1 MKSTS
6 GVISKRMHEA
16 RIAKETKSLLER
28 PPPGLTVELGENRYH
43 FLATAEGPE
52 GTWFEG
58 GKFKLEIFLPEE
70 YPMVPP
76 KVLFR
81 TKIFHPNVDKL
92 GRICLDILKN
102 KFSPAL

>member
-43 FLATAEGPE
+43 FLATA
-52 GTWFEG
+52 
-58 GKFKLEIFLPEE
+58 
-70 YPMVPP
+70 
-76 KVLFR
+76 
-81 TKIFHPNVDKL
+81 
-92 GRICLDILKN
+92 
-102 KFSPAL
+102 